1 MLLEWLQMAFI
12 YYIFRVIFCSQKFL
26 YKIFSRLFRGLF
38 NKLQYYEKLYDTSYA
53 RIAVLVTSLD
63 DLQQSNPFKTVSNA
77 DFN

>member
-53 RIAVLVTSLD
+53 HSREVTSLD